1 MTAPVIVRPL
11 WAGRVIAV
19 LAVLL
24 LAVNLRT
31 AVTAMSAIVTDVTAD
46 ISLDPVLLGVL
57 GGLPPV
63 AFALSGI
70 VAPRVSRALGL
81 EATMVI
87 AVLAMIVGPL
97 VRAVAPSALVL
108 AIGALLAFA
117 GMGFANILLPPA
129 IKTYFPDRIAGMT
142 AAYATILAVSISVPP
157 LVTPSIAD
165 AAGWRIALGS
175 WSLLALAALLP
186 WLILGLRARRRSRAD
201 RAAGVVPEARPEVVG
216 RLIHSRRAL
225 AIAIGFGVTGFGTY
239 GMFAWLPEILR
250 SLAGFSDATA
260 GALLS
265 LYGIVGLPLALVVPG
280 LASRVRNTGRL
291 VVAGVVFFV
300 LGYTGLLLAPSWAVL
315 WIVLASLGS
324 LIFPLAL
331 ALIGLRTRTADSAV
345 ALSGFVQTIG
355 YAASA
360 AGPIVLAALHAVTG
374 GWTVPLL
381 VLVATAL
388 IPLVSA
394 VWLAAPG
401 TVEDELEARRQ
412 A

>member
-1 MTAPVIVRPL
+1 MVRPL
-11 WAGRVIAV
+11 WAGRVTAV
-19 LAVLL
+19 LAVVL

-46 ISLDPVLLGVL
+46 IPLDPVLLGVL

-63 AFALSGI
+63 AFAISGI

-81 EATMVI
+81 EATMVV

-97 VRAVAPSALVL
+97 VRAIAPSAPVL
-108 AIGALLAFA
+108 ALGALLTFA

-157 LVTPSIAD
+157 LVAPSIAD
-165 AAGWRIALGS
+165 AAGWRVALGS

-186 WLILGLRARRRSRAD
+186 WIVLGLRARRRSRAD
-201 RAAGVVPEARPEVVG
+201 RAAGVIPETRPEVAG
-216 RLIHSRRAL
+216 RLIHSRRAI
-225 AIAIGFGVTGFGTY
+225 AIAIAFGITGLGTY
-239 GMFAWLPEILR
+239 GLFAWLPEILR
-250 SLAGFSDATA
+250 SVAGFSAGPA

-265 LYGIVGLPLALVVPG
+265 LYGLVGLPLALIVPG
-280 LASRVRNTGRL
+280 LASRIRNTGVL
-291 VVAGVVFFV
+291 VVVGVMFFV
-300 LGYTGLLLAPSWAVL
+300 LGYSGLLLAPSWAVL
-315 WIVLASLGS
+315 WIVFASLGS
-324 LIFPLAL
+324 LQFPLAL

-355 YAASA
+355 YSGGAV
-360 AGPIVLAALHAVTG
+360 GPIVLAILHAVTG

-381 VLVATAL
+381 FLAVTAL

-401 TVEDELEARRQ
+401 TVEDELEARRDS
-412 A
+412 

>member
-1 MTAPVIVRPL
+1 M
-11 WAGRVIAV
+11 
-19 LAVLL
+19 LAVVL

-31 AVTAMSAIVTDVTAD
+31 AVTAMSAIVADVTAE
-46 ISLDPVLLGVL
+46 IPLDPVLLGVL

-63 AFALSGI
+63 AFAVSGL

-81 EATMVI
+81 EVTMVV
-87 AVLAMIVGPL
+87 AVLAMIAGPL
-97 VRAVAPSALVL
+97 VRASAPSAPVL
-108 AIGALLAFA
+108 ALGALLAFA

-129 IKTYFPDRIAGMT
+129 IKSYFPDRIAGMT
-142 AAYATILAVSISVPP
+142 AVYATIMAVSISVPP
-157 LVTPSIAD
+157 LVAPSIAD
-165 AAGWRIALGS
+165 AAGWRVALGS
-175 WSLLALAALLP
+175 WSVLALAALVP
-186 WLILGLRARRRSRAD
+186 WIVLGLRARRRSRAD
-201 RAAGVVPEARPEVVG
+201 RAAGVVAEARPDVAG

-225 AIAIGFGVTGFGTY
+225 AIAIAFGITGFGTY
-239 GMFAWLPEILR
+239 GLFAWLPEILR
-250 SLAGFSDATA
+250 SVAGFSAGTA

-280 LASRVRNTGRL
+280 LASRIRNTGLL

-300 LGYTGLLLAPSWAVL
+300 LGYGGLLAAPSWAVL

-324 LIFPLAL
+324 LIFPLSL

-355 YAASA
+355 YSASA
-360 AGPIVLAALHAVTG
+360 AGPIVLAILHAVTG
-374 GWTVPLL
+374 SWTVPLL
-381 VLVATAL
+381 VLVGMAL

-394 VWLAAPG
+394 VWLATPG
-401 TVEDELEARRQ
+401 TIEDELEARRR